1 MTLFLALS
9 IHLTL
14 IYSIVEFDPSVSQLR
29 VVRLVSV
36 VVWSIL
42 FEFFKASFKAFLV

>member
-14 IYSIVEFDPSVSQLR
+14 IYSFVEFDPFVCQLR

-36 VVWSIL
+36 VEWSIL
-42 FEFFKASFKAFLV
+42 FEFSKVSFKDFLV